1 MQIELVFLLYVIFNM
16 AVLWFVKNW
25 YEGEGEGEGELD
37 NVITKNEDLDKKLN
51 LQLDELTAEAMNVS

>member
-25 YEGEGEGEGELD
+25 YEGEGELD
-37 NVITKNEDLDKKLN
+37 NVITKNAQLDAKLN
-51 LQLDELTAEAMNVS
+51 RHLDELTAEAMQ

>member
-16 AVLWFVKNW
+16 AVLWFVKKW
-25 YEGEGEGEGELD
+25 YDGEGELD
-37 NVITKNEDLDKKLN
+37 NVITKNSDLDKKLN